1 LTLQVDET
9 IVDMAFAIS
18 GINNNNFC
26 NTSRPGAAGWIGEPG
41 DHLSLAR
48 LLERYDV
55 EVDCIAMLFAHN
67 RGSEANFLSAERVEG
82 MGD

>member
-1 LTLQVDET
+1 MALT
-9 IVDMAFAIS
+9 IS
-18 GINNNNFC
+18 GINDDNFC
-26 NTSRPGAAGWIGEPG
+26 NTSRSGTAGGIGKPG

-48 LLERYDV
+48 LLKRYDV

-67 RGSEANFLSAERVEG
+67 RGSEANFLSAKGIEG